1 MIKCLN
7 ILTKSSPNF
16 NAVFIK
22 DLALKTTSYIWK
34 KTGRNIWVEGLI
46 TVLCFGKYLIIHC
59 IFC

>member
-22 DLALKTTSYIWK
+22 DLAPKTTSYIWK

-46 TVLCFGKYLIIHC
+46 TVLCFESI
-59 IFC
+59 